1 MRKGSSFAFVLIAF
15 LSAAAHAQST
25 RPSVSGTVKVE
36 QGKQIPGMV
45 VFLES
50 ADPNVKFPAPEQ
62 PATISQQG
70 AKFSPSILIIS
81 VGTRVDFLNDENRP
95 IEHNVFSQS
104 PAKQFD
110 LGLWRPPTRK
120 SVVFDQPGLV
130 RRFCSIHR
138 YMDGV
143 IYVCPTPFFTSVTPD
158 GNYSISNV
166 PAGDYILK
174 TWQRTPRYTEI
185 SQPIKITEGRTT
197 IVHLQMSR
205 K

>member
-1 MRKGSSFAFVLIAF
+1 MLMTG
-15 LSAAAHAQST
+15 AAEAQTT
-25 RPSVSGTVKVE
+25 RPAVTGTVKVE
-36 QGKQIPGMV
+36 GGKAIPGMV

-50 ADPNVKFPAPEQ
+50 ADPSIKFAAPDA

-70 AKFSPSILIIS
+70 AKFSPSILIIAA
-81 VGTRVDFLNDENRP
+81 GTRVDFLNDENRP

-130 RRFCSIHR
+130 RLFCSIHR

-143 IYVCPTPFFTSVTPD
+143 IYVCPTPFFTTVAPD
-158 GNYSISNV
+158 GNFVIANAPPGEFV
-166 PAGDYILK
+166 LK
-174 TWQRTPRYTEI
+174 TWQRTPRYAEQ
-185 SQPIKITEGRTT
+185 SRAIKISEGQTT
-197 IVHLQMSR
+197 VVHLVMSR